1 MQEVFLDDGGP
12 TFKIGHRRQRN
23 ETKSRQLRQTSKFL
37 YCHRFMHVPS
47 SHFKGSGNL
56 LSKHRMAYSKCE
68 TPKTPNCDNVRA
80 VTCVSVRGASVLPP
94 AHCAGKGAVIFFV
107 SVKDLSAESLL
118 KQGDVFQL
126 PELACCL
133 HFLQRVSV
141 IPYVLKQGLPREIVS
156 LIRVSQLHKENILAT
171 LPVIPMEYGSN
182 RLNHH
187 VVDHLPQ

>member
-80 VTCVSVRGASVLPP
+80 VACVSVRGASVLPP